1 MESIK
6 KNLDIIISESKNNNI
21 KKYYID
27 IIKNFN
33 NKITDI
39 EIIATKIIIDDIQQQ
54 YHNIK
59 YNNLNQ
65 YICYIIKHS
74 NTEKNTLLIALI
86 YLNKIKKNRKLG
98 CVKQM
103 FVISLIM
110 AGKYHKDNNNSL
122 IAWLKICEISKEN
135 LVKYER
141 IFLKIL
147 DYNLYISEDDFYYF
161 YCRIQIYYYI
171 NIKPKYLLS

>member
-59 YNNLNQ
+59 YNNLN
-65 YICYIIKHS
+65 
-74 NTEKNTLLIALI
+74 
-86 YLNKIKKNRKLG
+86 
-98 CVKQM
+98 
-103 FVISLIM
+103 
-110 AGKYHKDNNNSL
+110 
-122 IAWLKICEISKEN
+122 
-135 LVKYER
+135 
-141 IFLKIL
+141 
-147 DYNLYISEDDFYYF
+147 
-161 YCRIQIYYYI
+161 
-171 NIKPKYLLS
+171 